1 MKQNRVRI
9 IGGVWRSRL
18 LAFPDVV
25 GLRPTPDRVRET
37 LFNWLGQIMDGKS
50 CLDLFAGSGALGFE
64 ALSRGA
70 RQVVMVERDA
80 KVLKALRENSAT
92 LGSETLE
99 LVAADAL
106 KFLAH
111 EPRRFDIIFVDPPYD
126 SGLLPALLPS
136 LLPCLADDGMVYAE
150 SAAAFD
156 PGPEWLTWRSGSAG
170 QVHYYLLKKAI

>member
-1 MKQNRVRI
+1 
-9 IGGVWRSRL
+9 
-18 LAFPDVV
+18 
-25 GLRPTPDRVRET
+25 
-37 LFNWLGQIMDGKS
+37 
-50 CLDLFAGSGALGFE
+50 
-64 ALSRGA
+64 
-70 RQVVMVERDA
+70 MVERDA

-106 KFLAH
+106 KFLAR
-111 EPRRFDIIFVDPPYD
+111 ESRRFDIIFVDPPYD

-150 SAAAFD
+150 SDAAFD
-156 PGPEWLTWRSGSAG
+156 PGSEWLTWRSGSAG